1 LRLVSAEIV
10 PKFRRTMRLLSAAF
24 VGLAMLAAPAVA
36 GAEES
41 LAARY
46 SPPMAMA
53 GTVMAVTG
61 SFGLMISAPL
71 TASAG
76 SCDDDC
82 TRRDLWPIVLAS
94 GLTVTA
100 SIPLLVIG
108 MQPAREEPSRAAGV
122 ASVLFRASAGR
133 LSLDGVFF

>member
-1 LRLVSAEIV
+1 
-10 PKFRRTMRLLSAAF
+10 MRLLPAAF
-24 VGLAMLAAPAVA
+24 LGLAMLAAPAVA

-41 LAARY
+41 LADRY
-46 SPPMAMA
+46 SPPMAMT

-61 SFGLMISAPL
+61 AFGLMISAPL

-82 TRRDLWPIVLAS
+82 TRRDLWPVVLAS
-94 GLTVTA
+94 GLTITA

-133 LSLDGVFF
+133 LGLDGAFF